1 MYGTDATEQNVRYYN
16 LLQKII
22 KIIFSTHFSTFVV
35 VAVVVVV
42 VFLVR
47 NQIAERKI

>member
-22 KIIFSTHFSTFVV
+22 KIIFSTHFSTFFV
-35 VAVVVVV
+35 VAVVVV